1 MFKVMQLNGSQ
12 EEVHLACITLKSML
26 FAYMILSSQVTV
38 VVIFNPLECWN
49 FDEVNYINAFEK
61 LKKKTHTKAIL
72 HKTSEGFTGS
82 LKPSGGPGW
91 EPQRC
96 EKALRTAW

>member
-38 VVIFNPLECWN
+38 VVIFNSLECWN
-49 FDEVNYINAFEK
+49 FDEVVNYINAFEK
-61 LKKKTHTKAIL
+61 LKKNPTQ
-72 HKTSEGFTGS
+72 
-82 LKPSGGPGW
+82 KPFCIKRQGVHRVP
-91 EPQRC
+91 
-96 EKALRTAW
+96 KALWGTRLRAPKM